1 MTTTEQIIFEIISA
15 DIQARPA
22 QVAAAVGL
30 LDDGC
35 TVPFVAR
42 YRKEVTGGLDDTQ
55 LRLLEERLGYL
66 RELEKRREVILG
78 SIRDQ
83 GKLTPELEAKIVA
96 ADTKQGLEDL
106 YLPYRPKRRTLA
118 AIAREAGLEPLALKL
133 FENPGLD
140 PETEAVAF
148 VSPEKNVPDVKA
160 ALNGARDILAEKMSE
175 DSVLL
180 ADMRAWLW
188 NEGAM
193 TSRVVE
199 GMEETGAKFRDY
211 FDYREP
217 IARMPSHRALAAF
230 RGQAEGVLT
239 LGLEVDAERPDQPV
253 ERTAA
258 YFNVGTQRRP
268 ADAWLWQCC
277 RTGRRPWRRQ
287 APWRS

>member
-1 MTTTEQIIFEIISA
+1 MTTTEQIIFEIIAA

-140 PETEAVAF
+140 PETEASLSSAPRRMF
-148 VSPEKNVPDVKA
+148 P
-160 ALNGARDILAEKMSE
+160 
-175 DSVLL
+175 
-180 ADMRAWLW
+180 
-188 NEGAM
+188 
-193 TSRVVE
+193 TSRL
-199 GMEETGAKFRDY
+199 R
-211 FDYREP
+211 
-217 IARMPSHRALAAF
+217 S
-230 RGQAEGVLT
+230 
-239 LGLEVDAERPDQPV
+239 
-253 ERTAA
+253 TAPA
-258 YFNVGTQRRP
+258 TSLPRR
-268 ADAWLWQCC
+268 
-277 RTGRRPWRRQ
+277 
-287 APWRS
+287 

>member
-1 MTTTEQIIFEIISA
+1 MTTTEQIIFEIIAA

-106 YLPYRPKRRTLA
+106 YLPYRPKRRWRSSFSRT
-118 AIAREAGLEPLALKL
+118 
-133 FENPGLD
+133 
-140 PETEAVAF
+140 
-148 VSPEKNVPDVKA
+148 PDWIPKPRLSLSSA
-160 ALNGARDILAEKMSE
+160 PRRMFP
-175 DSVLL
+175 
-180 ADMRAWLW
+180 
-188 NEGAM
+188 
-193 TSRVVE
+193 TSRL
-199 GMEETGAKFRDY
+199 R
-211 FDYREP
+211 
-217 IARMPSHRALAAF
+217 S
-230 RGQAEGVLT
+230 
-239 LGLEVDAERPDQPV
+239 
-253 ERTAA
+253 TAPA
-258 YFNVGTQRRP
+258 TSLPRR
-268 ADAWLWQCC
+268 
-277 RTGRRPWRRQ
+277 
-287 APWRS
+287 